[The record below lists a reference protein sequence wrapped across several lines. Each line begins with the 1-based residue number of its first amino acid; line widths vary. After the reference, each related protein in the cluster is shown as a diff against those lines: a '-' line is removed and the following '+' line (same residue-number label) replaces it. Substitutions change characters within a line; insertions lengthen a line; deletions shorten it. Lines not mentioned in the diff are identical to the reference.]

1 MSNAAAYRTELSV
14 ASADYDRILA
24 DIKTDAIHAI
34 VGVVMSLNKQGHRIN
49 ISFEPGSLTIS
60 LQDANGCVA
69 FIESHNSIALTTAAQ
84 MIDALEQL
92 ESIDSPMKA
101 EYSDTD
107 PISIIFTK
115 EGEGNA

>member
-14 ASADYDRILA
+14 ASADYDRILS
-24 DIKTDAIHAI
+24 DIKSDAIHAI
-34 VGVVMSLNKQGHRIN
+34 IGVVLSLNKKGHLVT
-49 ISFEPGSLTIS
+49 ISFAPGSLTIS
-60 LQDANGCVA
+60 VPADQGSRFL
-69 FIESHNSIALTTAAQ
+69 ESHGSIVLTTAAQ
-84 MIDALEQL
+84 MVDALEQL